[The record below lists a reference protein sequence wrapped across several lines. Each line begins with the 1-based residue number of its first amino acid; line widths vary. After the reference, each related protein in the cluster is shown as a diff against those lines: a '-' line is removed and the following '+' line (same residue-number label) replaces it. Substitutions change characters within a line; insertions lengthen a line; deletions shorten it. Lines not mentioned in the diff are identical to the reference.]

1 VTGQPAAPASAA
13 PAGPPELP
21 YPERHVM
28 YAENVA
34 VLLRSIARRDRL
46 FEDVA
51 ADRALRDRLS
61 RSLDQCADLLDQILL
76 RRRR

>member
-1 VTGQPAAPASAA
+1 
-13 PAGPPELP
+13 
-21 YPERHVM
+21 M

-61 RSLDQCADLLDQILL
+61 RSLDQCVDLLDQILL